1 MANVTSIRSV
11 VESAIQRASSATGV
25 DFTFLMG
32 TAKRE
37 SGYNPAAKARTS
49 SASGLFQFVDQTWLS
64 TLKKHG
70 SKYGYARYADL
81 IQQGSDGKYRVT
93 GDEARKAVLGLKL
106 DPHAASLMA
115 GELASDHASYLRG
128 RVGRSPTSGEL
139 YAAHFLGP
147 QGSARLIEAAGASPG
162 RQRRGDVPRRGGAN
176 RSIFYRE
183 GRAATVSEVYANL
196 TKTAAAARFQPR
208 RPRRRDRPGLRPVR
222 HRPPAGAHPAAGGAG
237 QPDPARLAG
246 RRRRLQPGL
255 EQRRLLGRP
264 DDQLDVL
271 VGNAARAVR
280 RQRRREEQAVGA
292 RSMIRSS
299 RRTPGPSL
307 SGVAGW
313 KTSEPLASAQSHS
326 IWVPAFAGMSGRL
339 GVSRLR

>member
-70 SKYGYARYADL
+70 AKYGYARYADL
-81 IQQGSDGKYRVT
+81 IQQGSDGKYRVA
-93 GDEARKAVLGLKL
+93 GDEARKTVLGLKL

-128 RVGRSPTSGEL
+128 RVGRSPTAGEL

-147 QGSARLIEAAGASPG
+147 QGSARLIEAVGNSPGASAAALFP
-162 RQRRGDVPRRGGAN
+162 DAAAAN

-183 GRAATVSEVYANL
+183 GRPATVSEVYANL
-196 TKTAAAARFQPR
+196 TRT
-208 RPRRRDRPGLRPVR
+208 
-222 HRPPAGAHPAAGGAG
+222 AGGGAVSDPG
-237 QPDPARLAG
+237 PASRPDTPDTDQGFVQYATG
-246 RRRRLQPGL
+246 RRL
-255 EQRRLLGRP
+255 ERIQ
-264 DDQLDVL
+264 QQQEL
-271 VGNAARAVR
+271 VSLILR
-280 RQRRREEQAVGA
+280 
-292 RSMIRSS
+292 
-299 RRTPGPSL
+299 GPQDAD
-307 SGVAGW
+307 SGFSF
-313 KTSEPLASAQSHS
+313 TSGGGSSAQRMTSS
-326 IWVPAFAGMSGRL
+326 MFSSEMLRVLSDASDG
-339 GVSRLR
+339 SRSKR

>member
-25 DFTFLMG
+25 DFSFLMG
-32 TAKRE
+32 AAKRE
-37 SGYNPAAKARTS
+37 SGFNPAAKARTS

-70 SKYGYARYADL
+70 AKYGYARYADL
-81 IQQGSDGKYRVT
+81 IQQGSDGRYRVA

-128 RVGRSPTSGEL
+128 RVGRTPTAGEL

-147 QGSARLIEAAGASPG
+147 QGSARLIEAVGNSPGASAAAMFP
-162 RQRRGDVPRRGGAN
+162 DAAAAN

-196 TKTAAAARFQPR
+196 TRT
-208 RPRRRDRPGLRPVR
+208 GGGGGEVPVV
-222 HRPPAGAHPAAGGAG
+222 PAA
-237 QPDPARLAG
+237 PAPETDQGFLQYATG
-246 RRRRLQPGL
+246 RRL
-255 EQRRLLGRP
+255 ERIQQQRE
-264 DDQLDVL
+264 L
-271 VGNAARAVR
+271 VSLILR
-280 RQRRREEQAVGA
+280 
-292 RSMIRSS
+292 
-299 RRTPGPSL
+299 GPQDADNGFS
-307 SGVAGW
+307 
-313 KTSEPLASAQSHS
+313 LASNGGSSTQRMASS
-326 IWVPAFAGMSGRL
+326 MFSAEM
-339 GVSRLR
+339 LRVLSDANDKTQR

>member
-93 GDEARKAVLGLKL
+93 GDEARKAVLSLKL

-147 QGSARLIEAAGASPG
+147 AGSARLIEAAGASPG
-162 RQRRGDVPRRGGAN
+162 ASAAAMFPDAAAAN

-183 GRAATVSEVYANL
+183 GRAATVGEVYANL
-196 TKTAAAARFQPR
+196 TKTGGGGEVPATSTSPAADQGFVQYATGRRLERIQQQQELVSLILRGSQDADDGFSLASNSGGSSAARMTSSMFSSEM
-208 RPRRRDRPGLRPVR
+208 LRVLSD
-222 HRPPAGAHPAAGGAG
+222 ASDGAT
-237 QPDPARLAG
+237 RK
-246 RRRRLQPGL
+246 R
-255 EQRRLLGRP
+255 
-264 DDQLDVL
+264 
-271 VGNAARAVR
+271 
-280 RQRRREEQAVGA
+280 
-292 RSMIRSS
+292 
-299 RRTPGPSL
+299 
-307 SGVAGW
+307 
-313 KTSEPLASAQSHS
+313 
-326 IWVPAFAGMSGRL
+326 
-339 GVSRLR
+339 